1 MRKHFKSILHF
12 LLLFVLI
19 LTSCEKDNIVFIK
32 DTNLKQFKTVNL
44 SEVKYFIEN
53 QQNTDAFKKSNTL
66 NLNYDVNLLTYENI
80 DNSTELLAVIP
91 ATTKYENINTRILL
105 LNIDNKV
112 KSVLF
117 NMIPSKN
124 VQSEFFTGIIS
135 ITDLSGSFL
144 NGYRVLNGVYVS
156 HFIKTIG
163 KNNNSNNKAYG
174 DDCDENVD
182 PNSDF
187 CNNLL
192 EEVIITAPPTEGSIS
207 VRYIYS
213 YDLHGDEDDGESPTW
228 HYGGGGSSNSGNN
241 NCPDGSTRD
250 SNGNCNV
257 DNVSLENN
265 LTDECAKAIF
275 NDLLEEGTSDELKP
289 EVIIPNGET
298 RTFSGMILDLFNNL
312 SGIDYTIQNGSL
324 LGANGSTSTE
334 PGGVIT
340 TISDSYLS
348 NATTLSIARTMI
360 HESVHAYILYQ
371 SSSLDFDFRQAI
383 EDYGNQHGFN
393 NDGTEEEI
401 ARFHHEFM
409 GQYID
414 AMAYSLYIWD
424 KNYGGGGNLG
434 WNYYRSMAFGGLFY
448 TDSDGN
454 IVETDSFI
462 ALVPDPNDRHEI
474 KIILENEQ
482 DGNTEAKGS
491 KCN

>member
-12 LLLFVLI
+12 LLLFVFI
-19 LTSCEKDNIVFIK
+19 LTSCEKENIVFIK
-32 DTNLKQFKTVNL
+32 DTNLKRFKTVNL

-135 ITDLSGSFL
+135 VTDLSGSFL

-163 KNNNSNNKAYG
+163 KNNNSNNKANG

-192 EEVIITAPPTEGSIS
+192 EEVIITAPPTEGGIS

-228 HYGGGGSSNSGNN
+228 HYGGGGSNGGNN

-298 RTFSGMILDLFNNL
+298 RTFSGAILDLFSNSNEYDYQINNDEIL
-312 SGIDYTIQNGSL
+312 GSY
-324 LGANGSTSTE
+324 GALTNRDGNT
-334 PGGVIT
+334 IT
-340 TISDSYLS
+340 TTLSNSYLS
-348 NATTLSIARTMI
+348 SATDLAIAATMI
-360 HESVHAYILYQ
+360 HEATHAYMVYKIDTDGDYASVLAEYYSQ
-371 SSSLDFDFRQAI
+371 
-383 EDYGNQHGFN
+383 YGNIEGRSQ
-393 NDGTEEEI
+393 
-401 ARFHHEFM
+401 HEFM
-409 GQYID
+409 IEYIN
-414 AMAYSLYIWD
+414 AMAYSLYTWD
-424 KNYGGGGNLG
+424 KNYTVSGGNLG
-434 WNYYRSMAFGGLFY
+434 WDYYYAMAFKGMFY
-448 TDSDGN
+448 RDPNGVTH
-454 IVETDSFI
+454 ETDAFI
-462 ALVPDPNDRHEI
+462 ELIPDSNKRDEII
-474 KIILENEQ
+474 KILINEQ
-482 DGNTEAKGS
+482 TGNENAKGK
-491 KCN
+491 KCD